1 MNFWPSTERVPR
13 QMPATL
19 QLKPVYAAM
28 LMVLCIVR
36 EQIILL
42 VAMGVCEG
50 KMPSKTSG
58 SLG

>member
-1 MNFWPSTERVPR
+1 
-13 QMPATL
+13 MPETL
-19 QLKPVYAAM
+19 KLKPVYSAM

-42 VAMGVCEG
+42 VAMGVFEG